1 VRLWAA
7 CISSGLL
14 VACAGEPTR
23 REVLV
28 GGPRIV
34 ELSVPEAAVVHVAI
48 PPGTAIIEGRDG
60 DGLKAELEIR
70 CESATG
76 ACARRAEQVRWV
88 VDASDATV
96 NVSAAPESMFTYRN
110 ADITTRLSVP
120 NDRALGVRMSAGE
133 LQIRRVSGC
142 LDVDMTAGDV
152 NVEVPEASVRSA
164 HLDANFGDASL
175 ITAHDAIE
183 GTRRVLVGA
192 DVNWAEGQG
201 TCALSVDLNF
211 GDVEAKLY

>member
-1 VRLWAA
+1 M
-7 CISSGLL
+7 SGLL
-14 VACAGEPTR
+14 AACAGEPSR
-23 REVLV
+23 RDVLV
-28 GGPRIV
+28 GGPRVV
-34 ELSVPEAAVVHVAI
+34 ELSVPATAALYVAI
-48 PPGTAIIEGRDG
+48 PPGEAIIEGTGG

-70 CESATG
+70 CDSATG
-76 ACARRAEQVRWV
+76 ACARRAEQVRWR

-96 NVSAAPESMFTYRN
+96 TVSAAPESLFSYRN
-110 ADITTRLSVP
+110 ADITTRMWVP
-120 NDRALGVRMSAGE
+120 NDRTLGVTMSAGALE
-133 LQIRRVSGC
+133 IRRVSGC
-142 LDVDMTAGDV
+142 LDVDMTAGDIA
-152 NVEVPEASVRSA
+152 VEVPEASVRSA

-192 DVNWAEGQG
+192 DVNWEGGQG